1 MKNRK
6 NITVYAATAVAAA
19 TMTLTAS
26 IPASAAVRMFVV
38 NGNSSGNG
46 NGYTNGMMNGTCY
59 GGAGQNMDLSDI
71 LSSLCPGLSSSLP
84 SCGASAPEMD
94 ILRPNLP
101 DNNGLNPGQTNW
113 NCPGQNN
120 WWNGSNQNWP
130 GINCPD
136 QNQPDQNCPGT
147 NWPGQNQPDQNCPGQ
162 NQPDQNCPG
171 QNQPDQN
178 QPSQPNQPV
187 NPNPVQPPQGG
198 STDTSYAQQVIDLVN
213 EERAKAGL
221 APVNASEAI
230 TQAANVRAQ
239 EIVTNF
245 SHTRPDGSSFST
257 ALRQAGV
264 SYMGSGEN
272 IAYGQRTPKEVM
284 DGWMN
289 SSGHRANILNA
300 NYKNIGI
307 GYYENNGVKYWVQL
321 FTY

>member
-113 NCPGQNN
+113 NCPG
-120 WWNGSNQNWP
+120 
-130 GINCPD
+130 
-136 QNQPDQNCPGT
+136 
-147 NWPGQNQPDQNCPGQ
+147 
-162 NQPDQNCPG
+162 
-171 QNQPDQN
+171 
-178 QPSQPNQPV
+178 
-187 NPNPVQPPQGG
+187 
-198 STDTSYAQQVIDLVN
+198 
-213 EERAKAGL
+213 
-221 APVNASEAI
+221 
-230 TQAANVRAQ
+230 
-239 EIVTNF
+239 
-245 SHTRPDGSSFST
+245 
-257 ALRQAGV
+257 
-264 SYMGSGEN
+264 
-272 IAYGQRTPKEVM
+272 
-284 DGWMN
+284 
-289 SSGHRANILNA
+289 
-300 NYKNIGI
+300 
-307 GYYENNGVKYWVQL
+307 
-321 FTY
+321 